1 MGTSKLPRSFQK
13 HMKYLIQGL
22 TKEGQV
28 FRPSDW
34 TERLCTAMASYRVN
48 KRLCIVEEYNH
59 KMQGYSE
66 CVMPVVVSGVKSVVL
81 DTKLKDI
88 ELMAFDFV
96 MAFAKDNNL
105 TVVENYGEEVE
116 VVKEQAIA

>member
-1 MGTSKLPRSFQK
+1 MGTLKLSRKVQ
-13 HMKYLIQGL
+13 MKYLIQGL
-22 TKEGQV
+22 TKEGIV

-34 TERLCTAMASYRVN
+34 TERLCTAMAQYRTT
-48 KRLCIVEEYNH
+48 KRLCIVDEYNH

-66 CVMPVVVSGVKSVVL
+66 CVMPVVVGGVKSVVV

-96 MAFAKDNNL
+96 MGFAKDNNL
-105 TVVENYGEEVE
+105 TILENYGEEAKVVE
-116 VVKEQAIA
+116 EQAVA

>member
-1 MGTSKLPRSFQK
+1 
-13 HMKYLIQGL
+13 MKYLIQGL

-34 TERLCTAMASYRVN
+34 AERLCTAMASYRVN
-48 KRLCIVEEYNH
+48 KRLCIVEKHNH

-66 CVMPVVVSGVKSVVL
+66 CVMPVTVGGVKSVVL

-105 TVVENYGEEVE
+105 TVLENYGEQYK
-116 VVKEQAIA
+116 VVTEQAIA